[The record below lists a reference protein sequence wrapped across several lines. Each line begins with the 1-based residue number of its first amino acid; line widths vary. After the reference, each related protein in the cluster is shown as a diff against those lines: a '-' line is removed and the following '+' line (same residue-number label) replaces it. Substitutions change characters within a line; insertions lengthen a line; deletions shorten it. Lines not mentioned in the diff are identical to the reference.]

1 MNALQRFVRQT
12 STSLKAFAMAWGG
25 RVQTWHWGTPLGRTN
40 RTYAA
45 AVGDGRGNSIIVAC
59 LNWLCRTFPEAPLV
73 LFEKRGTE
81 REPILDHPLLDLLE
95 HPNDYYSG
103 ELLWSA
109 TVADWMLGNAYWL
122 KVRSGAR
129 RVVQLWWVPSSMMEP
144 RWPDNGSAFISH
156 YDYTVN
162 GRTIRVET
170 TDVVHFRNGID
181 PDNIRKGLSPIG
193 SLTREIYTDDEGAN
207 YSASLL
213 SNLGIP
219 GLLVS
224 PDTEDGEITQPEAD
238 RMKIELEQK
247 FGGDN
252 RGRTAVFGSK
262 VRATVLSFSPQQMA
276 TRDLR
281 RIPEERVTAVFGVA
295 AVVVGLGAGLDR
307 STFANFAEA
316 REAAY
321 EGTIIPGKRLLLG
334 VVRTQLLPDFSD
346 PKRYVLEWDY
356 SGVRVLQE
364 DQDKLHARIR
374 ENVRAGLLTI
384 NEGRQ
389 VLGFDQA
396 PDGDV
401 WLLPSSVAVT
411 PAGQLGAPPPEPEPL
426 PALLP
431 APRAIV
437 EEVLR
442 DESEEED
449 RDRDGGGEKARTGGV
464 AVASALQALEYP

>member
-1 MNALQRFVRQT
+1 MNVLQRLVRQT
-12 STSLKAFAMAWGG
+12 ANAYKSFAMAWGG

-40 RTYAA
+40 RNYAA
-45 AVGDGRGNSIIVAC
+45 AVANGRGNSIVESCIG
-59 LNWLCRTFPEAPLV
+59 WLCRTFPEAPLL

-81 REPILDHPLLDLLE
+81 RKPVLDHPLLELLE

-122 KVRSGAR
+122 KIRSGAR

-144 RWPDNGSAFISH
+144 RWPDNGGAFISH
-156 YDYTVN
+156 YEYTVN
-162 GRTIRVET
+162 GRVIRVEPA
-170 TDVVHFRNGID
+170 DVVHFRNGID

-193 SLTREIYTDDEGAN
+193 SLVREIYTDDEGAN
-207 YSASLL
+207 YSAALL

-224 PDTEDGEITQPEAD
+224 PDTEDGEISQLEAD

-247 FGGDN
+247 FSGDN

-262 VRATVLSFSPQQMA
+262 VRATILSFSPQQMA

-281 RIPEERVTAVFGVA
+281 RIPEERVTARLGIP
-295 AVVVGLGAGLDR
+295 AVVVGMGAGLDR
-307 STFANFAEA
+307 STFSNMAEA

-321 EGTIIPGKRLLLG
+321 ESTVIPTKRLLAAEL
-334 VVRTQLLPDFSD
+334 RTQLLADFGD
-346 PKRYVLEWDY
+346 PKRYVLDWDY
-356 SGVRVLQE
+356 SQVRVLQE
-364 DQDKLHARIR
+364 DQDKLHARAR
-374 ENVRAGLLTI
+374 QDVRAGLLTI

-389 VLGFDQA
+389 LLGFGEA

-401 WLLPSSVAVT
+401 WLLPSTVAVT
-411 PAGQLGAPPPEPEPL
+411 PAGQLGAPPPEPEPE

-437 EEVLR
+437 EEVLLEP
-442 DESEEED
+442 DEEGED
-449 RDRDGGGEKARTGGV
+449 GEKALKGGV
-464 AVASALQALEYP
+464 AVASALHALEYP